1 VITTVDAVLDLSAVV
16 HTERSCCAN
25 YQNSLLVSD
34 QLLQLMSGRRR
45 GRSTS
50 TNISRQRLVGRWL
63 VVAVVLAGLAAVV
76 WLPGGATATTT
87 TNVTTV
93 DTVEDFE
100 SDHEFIGVVR
110 DPADLQLTATLTADG
125 QPVTGN
131 VTVQFVRDGT
141 VLYDAGETT
150 VENGEFS
157 ETIDPAAFP
166 IETPPGKSTVEL
178 GSEPAGTI
186 GLYHEVE
193 PRSEGIH
200 PISVPQPAQLSVDGE
215 FRATKW
221 DSSTGSYS
229 SSGLDQSG
237 DFSTA
242 SDLHEGLYL
251 IAEEPIR
258 VGFEFEPE
266 SDGATAPTTESIRPG
281 WTLLGSNYDISSNDY
296 LAVVDD
302 LSIAGEDVDAYS
314 PAGEPLAD
322 SHPIYP
328 YDAYW
333 VYSDSTIDRGI
344 TTRGYNATARG
355 R

>member
-1 VITTVDAVLDLSAVV
+1 
-16 HTERSCCAN
+16 
-25 YQNSLLVSD
+25 
-34 QLLQLMSGRRR
+34 
-45 GRSTS
+45 
-50 TNISRQRLVGRWL
+50 
-63 VVAVVLAGLAAVV
+63 VALIAATLTLGVM

-87 TNVTTV
+87 TETNVTTV
-93 DTVEDFE
+93 DSVADFE
-100 SDHEFIGVVR
+100 SNHEFVGVVR
-110 DPADLQLTATLTADG
+110 DPADLHLTATLTADG

-131 VTVQFVRDGT
+131 VTVKFVRDGT

-157 ETIDPAAFP
+157 ETIEPAAFP
-166 IETPPGKSTVEL
+166 IETPPGESTVEL

-200 PISVPQPAQLSVDGE
+200 PISVPQPAQIHVDGE

-221 DSSTGSYS
+221 DASTGSYS
-229 SSGLDQSG
+229 SSGLDPDG
-237 DFSTA
+237 DFSTEPE
-242 SDLHEGLYL
+242 LHEGLYL
-251 IAEEPIR
+251 LANDPIR

-266 SDGATAPTTESIRPG
+266 SDGTTSPGSEFITSG
-281 WTLLGSNYDISSNDY
+281 WTLLGSNYVISSNDY
-296 LAVVDD
+296 LALTDD
-302 LSIAGEDVDAYS
+302 LFIAGEEVDAYS